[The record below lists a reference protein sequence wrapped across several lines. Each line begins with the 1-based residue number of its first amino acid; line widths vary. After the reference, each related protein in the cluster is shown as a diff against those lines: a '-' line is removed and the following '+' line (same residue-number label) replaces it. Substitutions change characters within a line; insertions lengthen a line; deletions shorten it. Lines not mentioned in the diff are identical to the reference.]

1 MDNIL
6 SKVKD
11 IKKYPS
17 VTITLPTHRT
27 SPENKQDPIRLKNL
41 VKDARERLAGEF
53 SKRELNGIDSNL
65 QKAEDAVNHNINKE
79 GLILFV
85 NEDLVEVARV
95 PFTIEENVY
104 VDDNF
109 ATRHIVRAIHS
120 SEHYY
125 ILTLSQQKARLYEA
139 FNKSVNEIT
148 DFGFPMD
155 NQLYTTDKLQKSMG
169 GKEDDLIRE
178 FFNRVDK
185 NFQEVYRKEPHEV
198 FICAVERNHQFYQ
211 DVTDN
216 KSIVLGG
223 LNRNADNATLAELS
237 QWCWPEVSEILK
249 KRRHEVLGELAR
261 AESANKVK
269 TDMNDMWRASGEG
282 RCDTLIVEKN
292 FFQPAIV
299 SEDRN
304 SIKLADDAK
313 APGVYDDIIDEIIER
328 AMQTKS
334 RVVFV
339 DDGSLEKYQ
348 RMAMILRY

>member
-1 MDNIL
+1 MKNIL

-41 VKDARERLAGEF
+41 IKGARERLAGEF
-53 SKRELNGIDSNL
+53 SKREMAVIENNL
-65 QKAEDAVNHNINKE
+65 ERLEDAIDHNFNKE
-79 GLILFV
+79 GLIIFV
-85 NEDLVEVARV
+85 NDDLVEVARV
-95 PFTIEENVY
+95 PFPIEENVY
-104 VDDNF
+104 VDSSF
-109 ATRHIVRAIHS
+109 AIRHIVRAIHS
-120 SEHYY
+120 SESYY
-125 ILTLSQQKARLYEA
+125 ILTLSQQKARLFEA
-139 FNKSVNEIT
+139 YNKAVNEIT
-148 DFGFPMD
+148 DFGFPME
-155 NQLYTTDKLQKSMG
+155 NQLYPNDTLQKSMG

-185 NFQEVYRKEPHEV
+185 NFQEAYRKESHEV
-198 FICAVERNHQFYQ
+198 FICTVERNHQFYQ

-216 KSIVLGG
+216 KSVILGG
-223 LNRNADNATLAELS
+223 INRNADHATLAELS
-237 QWCWPEVSEILK
+237 QWCWPKVSDILK
-249 KRRHEVLGELAR
+249 KRRHEVLEELAR

-292 FFQPAIV
+292 FMQPAIV

-304 SIKLADDAK
+304 SIKIAADAK

-328 AMQTKS
+328 AMQTNS